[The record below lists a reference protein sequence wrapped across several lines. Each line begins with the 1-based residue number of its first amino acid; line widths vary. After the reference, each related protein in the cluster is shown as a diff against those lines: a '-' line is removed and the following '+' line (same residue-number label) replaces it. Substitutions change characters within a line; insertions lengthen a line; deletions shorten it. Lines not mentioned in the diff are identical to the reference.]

1 VKPLV
6 RAAIPLLRLRG
17 EESPEVL
24 EQDGAEIDRGL
35 ETLRAIYRRTIFP
48 QMKAAGSA
56 HPDNLGH
63 RDSPGC
69 FRCRDDEPVDEEGDA
84 IFTDCTRCHA
94 ILVQGGEAIADST
107 GIDEGRPFVHPE
119 DSETFEELTL
129 RTDCHTGGAGLYE

>member
-1 VKPLV
+1 
-6 RAAIPLLRLRG
+6 
-17 EESPEVL
+17 VL
-24 EQDGAEIDRGL
+24 EQDEAEIDCGL

-56 HPDNLGH
+56 QPDDLVH

-69 FRCRDDEPVDEEGDA
+69 FRCRDDEPVDEGGDA

-94 ILVQGGEAIADST
+94 ILARGGEAIADST
-107 GIDEGRPFVHPE
+107 GIDEGRPFVRPE